1 MHLVGSLPWS
11 LMRMMSGL
19 ILAQP
24 QKTTAQAQSM
34 NLVLAQLAEE
44 RLLSQLGLLCS
55 FAEKSMSLDG
65 FLRQQLRVCVVEGA
79 TFQG

>member
-19 ILAQP
+19 
-24 QKTTAQAQSM
+24 
-34 NLVLAQLAEE
+34 EE